1 MYGMNF
7 HKTYEYMH
15 HNDPLT
21 KNQFI
26 KLSLSKFFKGNHF
39 SDKFKNNK

>member
-1 MYGMNF
+1 MNF
-7 HKTYEYMH
+7 QKTYAYMH
-15 HNDPLT
+15 HKTPLT

-26 KLSLSKFFKGNHF
+26 KLSLLKFSKGNHF